1 MMRTIRC
8 RVGIP
13 MRTKK
18 LKLSRFIIFFIFVFV
33 AFLTLCGR
41 FFQIQVLEGKEYADE
56 FNSQCWRMV
65 NVSAQR
71 GTIYDRNGVELAYS
85 SESENIFVKTDSLSQ
100 IEKIVEK
107 TAPLLHLSKHDLYKK
122 LVSNMGRRTSLAKN
136 VNPIV
141 SDKIRDM
148 KLKGLIFENI
158 YDRIYPFKH
167 CAAALV
173 GFLDHN
179 YEAKAGVE
187 LYCNEQLTGRD
198 GMQSCIKDGSGNLYP
213 IYSQPEI
220 PPVDGNDI
228 YLTIDIEYQQILQ
241 EEIDSAVSKWKAQS
255 GTGVLM
261 EIETGKVL
269 AIYHCDTSFHDPEY
283 RIPQMEAITKLY
295 EPGSTF
301 KTIAFAALIE
311 EGLLDLDDT
320 IYAGEGI
327 FYFNGVPLRDD
338 KKLNIIT
345 EAEAFILSSNIA
357 TGRLANRL
365 GPKKLYRYTRD
376 FGFGLSTGLNFPS
389 EKPGRFRTPPVWSEY
404 YCAMLSIGHEV
415 STSVLQMARVFGC
428 IGGQGL
434 LMKPIL
440 VDRVVSPT
448 GGTIE
453 KNHPEVVRRIFS
465 DSTIAVMKDLC
476 AWVVDTG
483 TAKYALT
490 DGITFSG
497 KTGTAEKLDPE
508 NGGYDKSRY
517 IGSFGGYFPRENP
530 KICGIIILDEPHKV
544 HYGGI
549 TAGPAFARAAKRIT
563 DLENRRRAAL
573 QEGLYALDSVIKSE
587 EAPSVKAKFASA
599 TANQIEFEK
608 SIQPEKSLDI
618 NKSPDSSSIYL
629 PELRGKSVRTAARIL
644 HSMGLECTLEG
655 DGSVVASV
663 PASGSF
669 ARPGEKVKLIC
680 ARNPKEAAY

>member
-1 MMRTIRC
+1 
-8 RVGIP
+8 

-33 AFLTLCGR
+33 AFLMLFGR
-41 FFQIQVLEGKEYADE
+41 FFQIQVLEGKEYAE
-56 FNSQCWRMV
+56 QFNNQCWRMV
-65 NVSAQR
+65 NVSAHR

-85 SESENIFVKTDSLSQ
+85 SESENIFVKTDSLSH
-100 IEKIVEK
+100 IEKIVEQ
-107 TAPLLHLSKHDLYKK
+107 TAPLLQISKHDLYKK
-122 LVSNMGRRTSLAKN
+122 LVSNRGRRTSLVKN
-136 VNPIV
+136 VNPII
-141 SDKIRDM
+141 SDKIRAM
-148 KLKGLIFENI
+148 QLKGLVFENI

-167 CAAALV
+167 SAAGLI

-179 YEAKAGVE
+179 YEAQAGVE

-198 GMQSCIKDGSGNLYP
+198 GMQSCIKDGSGHLYP

-220 PPVDGNDI
+220 PPVDGNNI

-241 EEIDSAVSKWKAQS
+241 EEIDSAVTKWKAQS

-261 EIETGKVL
+261 EIETGRVL
-269 AIYHCDTSFHDPEY
+269 AIYHYDTTFHDPEY

-301 KTIAFAALIE
+301 KAIAFGALIE
-311 EGLLDLDDT
+311 EGLLDLNDT
-320 IYAGEGI
+320 IYAGEGS
-327 FYFNGVPLRDD
+327 FCFNGIPLRDD
-338 KKLNIIT
+338 KKLDVIT
-345 EAEAFILSSNIA
+345 QAEAFILSSNIA

-365 GPKKLYRYTRD
+365 GGKKLYRYTRD

-389 EKPGRFRTPPVWSEY
+389 ERPGRFKTPPVWSEY

-428 IGGQGL
+428 IGGHGQ

-440 VDRVVSPT
+440 VDKVVSPT

-453 KNHPEVVRRIFS
+453 KNHPEVVRTIFS
-465 DSTIAVMKDLC
+465 DSTIRIMQDLC

-497 KTGTAEKLDPE
+497 KTGTAEKPDPDS
-508 NGGYDKSRY
+508 GGYDKSRY

-530 KICGIIILDEPHKV
+530 RICGIIILDEPEKV
-544 HYGGI
+544 HYGGF

-563 DLENRRRAAL
+563 DLEKRRQAAL
-573 QEGLYALDSVIKSE
+573 QEGLYALDSVIKSDDE
-587 EAPSVKAKFASA
+587 QAIEAEFASA
-599 TANQIEFEK
+599 SLNRIEFEK
-608 SIQPEKSLDI
+608 SIQPDKSLDV
-618 NKSPDSSSIYL
+618 NKSEDSSTIYL
-629 PELRGKSVRTAARIL
+629 PDLRGKSVRSAAQIL
-644 HSMGLECTLEG
+644 HSMGLECALEG
-655 DGSVVASV
+655 DGPVVASV

-669 ARPGEKVKLIC
+669 ARPGERVKLIC
-680 ARNPKEAAY
+680 ARNRKEAAY